1 MNTDPAAKQDLS
13 GMPAEDLRDWLRIER
28 KVKTDFLV
36 SPRDERVERARWA
49 SGRIKKIEGE
59 LRSRSGRQSKG

>member
-1 MNTDPAAKQDLS
+1 
-13 GMPAEDLRDWLRIER
+13 MPAEDLRDWLRIER